1 MNFEH
6 TSIVIAVDDAGS
18 SGRALDYGLE
28 MAEALQLPVRIIHV
42 ATLRDPHQTDYQ
54 QLDLGHISKAADGM
68 PELELGAAL
77 LDRAMERAGERQI
90 EMEPVLLVGDPT
102 DCLLRFLDECDKPM
116 LFVGRRGQSRLR
128 ELILGSVSDKLVRHA
143 KCPVFVIS

>member
-1 MNFEH
+1 MNFTH

-28 MAEALQLPVRIIHV
+28 MAEALQLPVRIVHV
-42 ATLRDPHQTDYQ
+42 ASLQDPHRTDYQ
-54 QLDLGHISKAADGM
+54 QLDLEHISQAAGGM

-90 EMEPVLLVGDPT
+90 EMEPVLLGGEPT
-102 DCLLRFLDECDKPM
+102 DALLRFLDECDKPM

-143 KCPVFVIS
+143 RCPVFVIS

>member
-1 MNFEH
+1 MDFTR

-18 SGRALDYGLE
+18 AGRALDYGLE
-28 MAEALQLPVRIIHV
+28 MAESLQVPVRIVHV
-42 ATLRDPHQTDYQ
+42 ATLRDPHRTDYQ
-54 QLDLGHISKAADGM
+54 QLDLEQINRAADGM
-68 PELELGAAL
+68 PELEIGAAL
-77 LDRAMERAGERQI
+77 LDRAMERAGKRQI
-90 EMEPVLLVGDPT
+90 EMEPVLLAGDPT